1 MAIELF
7 LQAIPTWLLL
17 LLIPLIIWEVIWKG
31 IGLWKAGRNN
41 QPVWFVF
48 ILLLNTA
55 GILPIIYL
63 LFFTGSVHS
72 QPSAFWHRAEWTQSE

>member
-63 LFFTGSVHS
+63 LFFRKNKSHKAVR
-72 QPSAFWHRAEWTQSE
+72 QVKKKRK